1 MGKTVLFVQQKGGA
15 GKTML
20 LTQLAVHYAGLAAA
34 AGAANGASV
43 ALIDLDPQRSTATW
57 FAERR
62 KRQEGAGEGAG
73 GMELLE
79 SAEWRAGS
87 DIRDAARNADWV
99 FVDAPGS
106 ADVLGRGAMRAADF
120 ALIPCQPAIADVWAT
135 AATLEMAAKEK
146 LAHAVVLNRFPP
158 RGRAAEAAA
167 TALAAA
173 GPPVLA
179 PRIGTRAAFAD
190 AFMRGAGV
198 TETARNSKAA
208 QEIAALAAAL
218 EAALG

>member
-20 LTQLAVHYAGLAAA
+20 LTQLAAHYAGLG
-34 AGAANGASV
+34 AGV
-43 ALIDLDPQRSTATW
+43 ALIDLDPQRSTAAW
-57 FAERR
+57 FAERAA
-62 KRQEGAGEGAG
+62 GASA
-73 GMELLE
+73 MDLLE

-87 DIRDAARNADWV
+87 DIRDAARAADWV

-120 ALIPCQPAIADVWAT
+120 ALIPCQPAMVDVWAT

-146 LAHAVVLNRFPP
+146 LPHAVVLNRFPP

-167 TALAAA
+167 AALVASGA
-173 GPPVLA
+173 PVLA

>member
-20 LTQLAVHYAGLAAA
+20 LTQLAAHYAGL
-34 AGAANGASV
+34 GASV
-43 ALIDLDPQRSTATW
+43 ALIDLDPQRSTAAW
-57 FAERR
+57 FAERAA
-62 KRQEGAGEGAG
+62 GASA
-73 GMELLE
+73 MDLLE

-87 DIRDAARNADWV
+87 DIRDAARAADWV

-120 ALIPCQPAIADVWAT
+120 ALIPCQPAMVDVWAT

-146 LAHAVVLNRFPP
+146 LPHAVVLNRFPP

-167 TALAAA
+167 AALVASGA
-173 GPPVLA
+173 PVLA

>member
-20 LTQLAVHYAGLAAA
+20 LTQLAVHYAGL
-34 AGAANGASV
+34 GAATGARV
-43 ALIDLDPQRSTATW
+43 ALIDLDPQRSTAAW
-57 FAERR
+57 FAERQ
-62 KRQEGAGEGAG
+62 KRGRVAG
-73 GMELLE
+73 GGTGGMDLLE

-87 DIRDAARNADWV
+87 DIRDAARKADWV

-106 ADVLGRGAMRAADF
+106 ADVLGRGAMREADF
-120 ALIPCQPAIADVWAT
+120 ALIPCQPAMVDVWAT
-135 AATLEMAAKEK
+135 AATLEMTAKEK
-146 LAHAVVLNRFPP
+146 LPHAVVLNRFPP

-167 TALAAA
+167 AALAATGA
-173 GPPVLA
+173 PVLG

-190 AFMRGAGV
+190 AFMQGAGV
-198 TETARNSKAA
+198 TETARTSKAA
-208 QEIAALAAAL
+208 AEIAALAAAL